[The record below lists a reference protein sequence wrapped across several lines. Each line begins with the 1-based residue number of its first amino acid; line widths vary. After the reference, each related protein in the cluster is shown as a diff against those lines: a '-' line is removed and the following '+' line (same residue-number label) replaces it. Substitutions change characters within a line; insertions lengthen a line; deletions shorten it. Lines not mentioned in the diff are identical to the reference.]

1 MTSSH
6 RLPATSPHSDPG
18 FEIGWDFAHY
28 RLVPPAEQ
36 LLPGNPVRDGWEAG
50 QSVFGV
56 RTLRATPHVKKWL
69 QLRLGAWTR
78 GKAFDLFQ
86 VTPNFLERID
96 VDVCPITGQALT
108 RGTGADTDASVDRVN
123 NQAGYAAGN
132 LAVMSVRANRAKS
145 AYDWRDAAAFLRQI
159 EAGQLGEIDGLNA
172 REWARLAALMSYC
185 TPLSHAEAAN
195 LVRRAA
201 GRWQARQGDPA
212 QQL

>member
-96 VDVCPITGQALT
+96 VDV
-108 RGTGADTDASVDRVN
+108 
-123 NQAGYAAGN
+123 
-132 LAVMSVRANRAKS
+132 
-145 AYDWRDAAAFLRQI
+145 
-159 EAGQLGEIDGLNA
+159 
-172 REWARLAALMSYC
+172 
-185 TPLSHAEAAN
+185 
-195 LVRRAA
+195 
-201 GRWQARQGDPA
+201 
-212 QQL
+212 